1 MPPKTR
7 TFRVRKEALRPV
19 ASLDDRRE
27 NIVPPPIMSVSVGT
41 AGYKRS
47 WLWAQ
52 RMGEAGVLSRVQS
65 MFVYDCNQA
74 TTTEIEG
81 KMGDMRTRGGK
92 GGSDLPVILPEFF
105 PKVDGFLRDPNA
117 YKNFYGLIDR
127 DLERMVDMAAHRAE
141 AVSAKPQ
148 IIIEWLGFGGHAK
161 IGGLLHEK
169 LVKAFPDATFLPIL
183 LLPREHALE
192 ENMRRE
198 TWGAYEITMGREDPK
213 SGNYGSGPP
222 VLLTDNMQSARGNFA
237 ALDNNL
243 AIGLASF
250 EAAANYQ
257 HDSGSLAET
266 VSSFA
271 DYSNGWLC
279 MRVLSRRMD
288 VADVPIQRSRLS
300 PRSWFGGLGNRQTAI
315 IKGKDNHLT
324 WTIKDALW
332 DIADTRKG
340 LDLQMAL
347 HDPIDDESVMRIV
360 VTLPA
365 DELGIRQIEEDVRD
379 QLERERFEEAFPN
392 MTYSFA
398 PAHFPGV
405 DNDHKMYVSMFY
417 PLRHPGVQSIERI
430 MGQSGDFRRLDEDA
444 ATTNIGFGTGLY
456 TGAGGDLNG
465 SRKLELEMQYGYQSR
480 GSQRRLERERDRE
493 AVGIGADGAY
503 RNGYNG
509 TGGGYNGSGAGGGGY
524 NGNRP

>member
-19 ASLDDRRE
+19 ASMDGSRE
-27 NIVPPPIMSVSVGT
+27 NIIPPPIMSVSVGT

-52 RMGEAGVLSRVQS
+52 RMGEAGVLNRVQS
-65 MFVYDCNQA
+65 MFIYDCNQA

-81 KMGDMRTRGGK
+81 KMGGMRGAK

-127 DLERMVDMAAHRAE
+127 DLERMVDMASHRSE

-198 TWGAYEITMGREDPK
+198 TWGAYEITMAPQDPK
-213 SGNYGSGPP
+213 TGEYGYAPP

-266 VSSFA
+266 VASFS

-279 MRVLSRRMD
+279 MRVLSHRID
-288 VADVPIQRSRLS
+288 VADVPIQHSRLS
-300 PRSWFGGLGNRQTAI
+300 PRTWFGGLGNRQTAI

-332 DIADTRKG
+332 EIAQTEKRS
-340 LDLQMAL
+340 DLQMAL

-365 DELGIRQIEEDVRD
+365 DESGIRQIEEDVRD
-379 QLERERFEEAFPN
+379 QLEREDFNKAFPN

-417 PLRHPGVQSIERI
+417 PLRHSGVQSIERI
-430 MGQSGDFRRLDEDA
+430 MGRSGDFRRLDEEA
-444 ATTNIGFGTGLY
+444 GTTNIGFGTRLSM
-456 TGAGGDLNG
+456 GAAGDLN
-465 SRKLELEMQYGYQSR
+465 SIRNLELEAQYGYHSR
-480 GSQRRLERERDRE
+480 GSQRRMEREAARE
-493 AVGIGADGAY
+493 AMLAGVGADAAY

-509 TGGGYNGSGAGGGGY
+509 TGGGYNGSGGGY

>member
-19 ASLDDRRE
+19 ASMDGSRE
-27 NIVPPPIMSVSVGT
+27 NIIPPPIMSVSVGT

-52 RMGEAGVLSRVQS
+52 RMGEAGVLNRVQS
-65 MFVYDCNQA
+65 MFIYDCNQA

-81 KMGDMRTRGGK
+81 KMGGMRGAK

-127 DLERMVDMAAHRAE
+127 DLERMVDMASHRSE

-198 TWGAYEITMGREDPK
+198 TWGAYEITMAPQDPK
-213 SGNYGSGPP
+213 TGEYGYAPP

-266 VSSFA
+266 VASFS

-279 MRVLSRRMD
+279 MRVLSHRID
-288 VADVPIQRSRLS
+288 VADVPIQHSRLS
-300 PRSWFGGLGNRQTAI
+300 PRTWFGGLGNRQTAI

-332 DIADTRKG
+332 EIAQTEKRS
-340 LDLQMAL
+340 DLQMAL

-365 DELGIRQIEEDVRD
+365 DESGIRQIEEDVRD
-379 QLERERFEEAFPN
+379 QLEREDFNKAFPN

-417 PLRHPGVQSIERI
+417 PLRHSGVQSIERI
-430 MGQSGDFRRLDEDA
+430 MGRSGDFRRLDEEA
-444 ATTNIGFGTGLY
+444 GTTNIGFGTRLSM
-456 TGAGGDLNG
+456 GAAGDLN
-465 SRKLELEMQYGYQSR
+465 SIRNLELEAQYGYHSR
-480 GSQRRLERERDRE
+480 GSQRRMERDAARE
-493 AVGIGADGAY
+493 AVGIGADAAY

-509 TGGGYNGSGAGGGGY
+509 TGGGYNGSGGGY